1 MEFMLHKLSSFRF
14 TTNCSSDVMVS
25 LLASSAVDRGFE
37 PRSGQTKDYKIG
49 ICRFSTKH
57 AALRRKNK
65 DWLARNHDNVS
76 EWSNMSIRIVVSV
89 NQHYKNPTPRVGLVQ
104 SGPRDHLIENLR
116 SRHEIAEKL
125 LNWHQTIITH
135 SSNLCYYCP
144 LALNTNQSINQSSN
158 TLQVIYLIVL
168 IKIY

>member
-65 DWLARNHDNVS
+65 DWLVWNQNNVS
-76 EWSNMSIRIVVSV
+76 EWSDMSTRRLLFQWASTIKIPLIGIKQQSLTHFRFTIVWHNMVS
-89 NQHYKNPTPRVGLVQ
+89 NFHFWPFQLTC
-104 SGPRDHLIENLR
+104 
-116 SRHEIAEKL
+116 
-125 LNWHQTIITH
+125 NWMTQIIITIFWIFI
-135 SSNLCYYCP
+135 P
-144 LALNTNQSINQSSN
+144 I
-158 TLQVIYLIVL
+158 IP
-168 IKIY
+168 